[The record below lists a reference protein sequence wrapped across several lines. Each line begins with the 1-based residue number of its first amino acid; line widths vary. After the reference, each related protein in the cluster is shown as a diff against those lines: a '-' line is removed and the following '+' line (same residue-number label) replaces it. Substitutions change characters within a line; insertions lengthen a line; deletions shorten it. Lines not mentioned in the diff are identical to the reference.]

1 MRGNLILRAFLPLA
15 VYGVFT
21 ELALRGL
28 AGIFMAVSGLWPGA
42 ESLELSAAVPWAN
55 AAAGLAAVGL
65 LWKWYGCG
73 GKAVD
78 EDSGPGLNLQREKNG
93 SFFLLI
99 ILGFCC
105 CLGGSGLISLLGEG
119 LSGAVSSGSSSV
131 EAISAGAKAAAAP
144 GTAFSGILTV
154 QPEAVWIFEN
164 LTLLLCS
171 GFIIPFTEEFL
182 FRRAMYGSLR
192 EIRSLGRA
200 GALILSSVVFGLYHG
215 QLLQGLYAGL
225 LGAVLAC
232 LYQSRGKL
240 AAPVTVHISA
250 NLSAI
255 FLEMARYG
263 EWLEGSRSILL
274 VQTGAAVLSAA
285 LILHCLC
292 KTGGYQYE

>member
-1 MRGNLILRAFLPLA
+1 MRENLILRAFLPLA

-21 ELALRGL
+21 ELALHSL

-42 ESLELSAAVPWAN
+42 EFPEPGAAIPWAN

-65 LWKWYGCG
+65 CWRRYGTEKAEG
-73 GKAVD
+73 RDSERRLSLPGK
-78 EDSGPGLNLQREKNG
+78 KNG

-105 CLGGSGLISLLGEG
+105 CLGGSGLIFLLGEG
-119 LSGAVSSGSSSV
+119 FSEAIPSGSL
-131 EAISAGAKAAAAP
+131 SAGREAAAAEK
-144 GTAFSGILTV
+144 TVFSL
-154 QPEAVWIFEN
+154 F
-164 LTLLLCS
+164 TLFFCS
-171 GFIIPFTEEFL
+171 GCIIPFVEEFL

-192 EIRSLGRA
+192 EIRSLGRG
-200 GALILSSVVFGLYHG
+200 GALILSSVMFGLYHG
-215 QLLQGLYAGL
+215 QLLQGIYAGL

-232 LYQSRGKL
+232 LYQSRGNL

-285 LILHCLC
+285 VILRCLC
-292 KTGGYQYE
+292 KTGGRRQRAET

>member
-1 MRGNLILRAFLPLA
+1 MRKSLILRAFLPLA

-21 ELALRGL
+21 ELALHGL
-28 AGIFMAVSGLWPGA
+28 AGIFMAVSGSWPGA

-65 LWKWYGCG
+65 FWKWYGCG
-73 GKAVD
+73 GKAAD
-78 EDSGPGLNLQREKNG
+78 GDSGPRLNLQRKKNG

-105 CLGGSGLISLLGEG
+105 CLGGSGLISLLGEVF
-119 LSGAVSSGSSSV
+119 SGAVSSGSSSV

-144 GTAFSGILTV
+144 GTAFPL
-154 QPEAVWIFEN
+154 F
-164 LTLLLCS
+164 TLFFCS
-171 GFIIPFTEEFL
+171 GCIIPFVEEFL

-192 EIRSLGRA
+192 DVRSLGRA
-200 GALILSSVVFGLYHG
+200 GALILSSVIFGLYHG

-232 LYQSRGKL
+232 LYQSGGSL
-240 AAPVTVHISA
+240 AAPVAVHMSA

-255 FLEMARYG
+255 VLEMARYG
-263 EWLEGSRSILL
+263 EWLEGSRSIRL
-274 VQTGAAVLSAA
+274 VQTGAAVLSAV
-285 LILHCLC
+285 LILRSLC
-292 KTGGYQYE
+292 KTGSGR